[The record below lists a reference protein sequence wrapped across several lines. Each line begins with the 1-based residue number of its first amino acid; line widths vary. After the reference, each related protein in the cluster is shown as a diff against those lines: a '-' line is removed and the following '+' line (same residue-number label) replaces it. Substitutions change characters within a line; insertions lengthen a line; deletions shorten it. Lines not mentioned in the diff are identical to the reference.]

1 MNFFDITNQL
11 TAEREYGYSA
21 EVEAEYQPFLIN
33 RAMSN
38 YYDCCMHANEMN
50 QRSLL
55 TKQQQYDYYFYA
67 IQPKKKRFSKW
78 HKPAKDERV
87 KVVSEFYNC
96 SISLAEQYSTL
107 LTDEDIQSMREKI
120 SKGGRSK

>member
-21 EVEAEYQPFLIN
+21 EVEADYQPFLIN

-50 QRSLL
+50 QRSSL

-67 IQPKKKRFSKW
+67 IQPKKKRFAKW

-87 KVVSEFYNC
+87 KTVSEYYNC
-96 SISLAEQYSTL
+96 SIALAEQYSAL
-107 LTDEDIQSMREKI
+107 LSDEDILRMREKM
-120 SKGGRSK
+120 SKGGRGK